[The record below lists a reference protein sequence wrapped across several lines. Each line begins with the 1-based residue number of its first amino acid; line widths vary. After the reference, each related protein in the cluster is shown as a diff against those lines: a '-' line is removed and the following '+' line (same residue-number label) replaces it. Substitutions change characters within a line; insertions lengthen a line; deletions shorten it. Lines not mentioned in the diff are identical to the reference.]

1 MPPEQSEIDDRLM
14 ELVELALAQPGSERQ
29 AYLRNSCAGDPA
41 LYELAH
47 RYVQDEED
55 MGDFLQTPF
64 LPPLVI
70 DNPFQVGEVVNGR
83 FRIVREIAR
92 GGMGVVYQASDEVL
106 GVAVALKCAKS
117 GFKKRLWPEVLYAQR
132 IGHPNVCKVFD
143 LHTARTAQG
152 DVDFLSM
159 EYLEGETLTERLR
172 RGTIPEPEARDIARQ
187 LCAGLA
193 EAHRHSVIHG
203 DLKSNNAILTAAPGG
218 GVRAVITDFGLSRGV
233 EAAQGTKQSGELAG
247 APDYMAPELWK
258 GAKTS
263 VASDI
268 YALGVMLYEMVSGRR
283 PETGLGEPSWLMMHW
298 HKRTATR
305 LPAVHPKWDPILRR
319 CLAAEPGDRFAQ
331 VADVA
336 NAMEPSPWV
345 GYGLAAVAAVVL
357 VVVASVGTYRQV
369 APPKEVIR
377 LTVDAAGPGAG
388 DLLTGIGAKLASIK
402 SNRKTQF
409 EAIHPAPRAMTSPQ
423 ATHSMVAE
431 LKQEGEKIIVESDI
445 TDLSTGRKIAKW
457 RSDYP
462 PEQRN
467 RIPLALAGFLTM
479 TFHLPPLATEKI
491 ANPNAVELYRQGVEL
506 TRRDKGLDQAIG
518 LFARAL
524 AISPEEALIHAGMAE
539 AHWFKYYR
547 TRDQRWLD
555 GATESVRNAERL
567 NPDLA
572 PVHLAAGL
580 LDNRAGRYDLALK
593 RLLRA
598 KDLDPENDMVFR
610 RLGLVHRATGS
621 LDNALEAYR
630 RAVALRPDYYRN
642 QQALGSFY
650 FARAQYQE
658 SIRYFNKA
666 LELEPDEPDVHY
678 SLGSSYKNLG
688 RAAEAEAQLREGIR
702 LQPTPFAMHQLGI
715 LLLEQRRERE
725 AIPVLRQALQLGGE
739 KYYVL
744 LDLAVAYRRTQARSE
759 SLRAAGQGLRLAEHE
774 VTQNP
779 RDGRLHALLGY
790 LCAELGELNRSVYE
804 VNQALALSPD
814 NNDARMWAIRTYEFL
829 GRRAEAL
836 ALLKESP
843 SGVRDEVS
851 WWPDAAGLVAD
862 PRFRSLGK
870 PVEISRN

>member
-29 AYLRNSCAGDPA
+29 AYLRNSCVGDPA

-47 RYVQDEED
+47 RYVQDDED

-268 YALGVMLYEMVSGRR
+268 YALGVMLYEMVAGRR
-283 PETGLGEPSWLMMHW
+283 PETGLGEPSWLMMPW

-319 CLAAEPGDRFAQ
+319 CLAAEPGERFAQ

-336 NAMEPSPWV
+336 NAMRPSPWV

-369 APPKEVIR
+369 APPKETIR
-377 LTVDAAGPGAG
+377 LLVEAAGPGAA
-388 DLLTGIGAKLASIK
+388 DLLAGLDGKAASIK
-402 SNRKTQF
+402 SDEKTHF
-409 EAIHPAPRAMTSPQ
+409 EAVHRAARGASPL
-423 ATHSMVAE
+423 ATHSLVAE
-431 LKQEGEKIIVESDI
+431 LKQEGGKIVVESGI

-457 RSDYP
+457 GNDYR
-462 PEQRN
+462 PEQVN
-467 RIPLALAGFLTM
+467 HIPRALAGFLTM
-479 TFHLPPLATEKI
+479 TFHLSPLATDRI
-491 ANPNAVELYRQGVEL
+491 ANPTAAALYLQGVEL
-506 TRRDKGLDQAIG
+506 TKRDSGLDRAIG
-518 LFARAL
+518 LLSEAL
-524 AISPEEALIHAGMAE
+524 SISPEEPLIHAAQAE
-539 AHWFKYYR
+539 AQWFKYYR
-547 TRDQRWLD
+547 TRDQVWLD
-555 GATESVRNAERL
+555 GATESVRHAERL

-580 LDNRAGRYDLALK
+580 LDNRAGRYDLAFK
-593 RLLRA
+593 HLLRA
-598 KDLDPENDMVFR
+598 KELDSRNDTVFR
-610 RLGLVHRATGS
+610 RLGLVYEATGS
-621 LDNALEAYR
+621 LDNALEAHR
-630 RAVALRPDYYRN
+630 QAVALRPDYYRN

-650 FARAQYQE
+650 FSRTKYQE
-658 SIRYFNKA
+658 SIPHFEEA
-666 LELEPDEPDVHY
+666 LKLEPNEPDVHY
-678 SLGSSYKNLG
+678 SLGSTYKNLG
-688 RAAEAEAQLREGIR
+688 RVAEAEAQLREGIR
-702 LQPTPFAMHQLGI
+702 LQPIPFAVHQLGI
-715 LLLEQRRERE
+715 LLLEQRREKE
-725 AIPVLRQALQLGGE
+725 AIPVLLQALQLGGE

-744 LDLAVAYRRTQARSE
+744 LDLAVAYRRTQAKPE
-759 SLRAAGQGLRLAEHE
+759 ALRAAGQGLRFAEHE
-774 VTQNP
+774 VTKNP

-790 LCAELGELNRSVYE
+790 LCAELGDHDRSVYE
-804 VNQALALSPD
+804 VSQALGLSPD
-814 NNDARMWAIRTYEFL
+814 NTDARMWAIRTYEFL

-843 SGVRDEVS
+843 SGVRDRAT
-851 WWPDAAGLVAD
+851 WWPDAAGLAAD
-862 PRFRSLGK
+862 PVFRSLSK
-870 PVEISRN
+870 PIETSRH